1 MQIINLSSQPFSPDL
16 YQDLCE
22 RLSPDRVFERLVFID
37 KERPLEEQ
45 VDHIVNS
52 IQWDDSVVNMPSLPI
67 AAAMIAR
74 KIRGKN
80 VRLLRLKLSG
90 EERKLIFSELV
101 PLDREEPN
109 EEEP

>member
-45 VDHIVNS
+45 VDHIV
-52 IQWDDSVVNMPSLPI
+52 
-67 AAAMIAR
+67 
-74 KIRGKN
+74 
-80 VRLLRLKLSG
+80 
-90 EERKLIFSELV
+90 
-101 PLDREEPN
+101 
-109 EEEP
+109 